1 MLPCFGVQCREGCG
15 TLCTARSPGNDRV
28 DGLADAA
35 ITTVVSAA
43 RGLVTART
51 WHNTTMT
58 RPGGR
63 RDMTSRIAALRT
75 SRRPNGNRRF
85 AGVVIARTVPV
96 PQQDRFPDAG
106 RPSVSGARDYG
117 PVTSEQAGSERGGSR
132 PGHEASGEG
141 VALGQSGDR
150 DGARRLFAKV

>member
-1 MLPCFGVQCREGCG
+1 MRVAGHDMLPCFGVQCRDGCG

-28 DGLADAA
+28 DGLAHAA

-58 RPGGR
+58 RPGAR

-75 SRRPNGNRRF
+75 SRRPKVLRRRSSSPGASSSNRRKRIPLRDEGLSDEWMQVAVV
-85 AGVVIARTVPV
+85 AG
-96 PQQDRFPDAG
+96 
-106 RPSVSGARDYG
+106 
-117 PVTSEQAGSERGGSR
+117 
-132 PGHEASGEG
+132 
-141 VALGQSGDR
+141 
-150 DGARRLFAKV
+150 